1 MNNIHIGCGY
11 TCGKSWRN
19 FDSTPIAF
27 IQKYI
32 FLNLIK
38 INKKKFPVDVIY
50 GDIVKKKLCK
60 PNEADNI
67 FCSHVLEHLS
77 YFDSIKAVKNI
88 YEMLKPGGVF
98 RVVVPSLE
106 ERIDKY
112 MIDRDANKFMKSL
125 GCVNEDENNNLINKL
140 RFLLGN
146 SRHRWMFDSNSLK
159 KVLSNAGFKDI
170 RACKFNDSNIEVFSE
185 VEEIGRFIENDL
197 PAISFHCIK

>member
-11 TCGKSWRN
+11 TCGKSWSN

-32 FLNLIK
+32 FFNLIK
-38 INKKKFPVDVIY
+38 INKKKIPGRCNIWRYCKKNYVNQMKQIIY
-50 GDIVKKKLCK
+50 FVA
-60 PNEADNI
+60 N
-67 FCSHVLEHLS
+67 VLEHLS
-77 YFDSIKAVKNI
+77 YFDSIKALKNI

-159 KVLSNAGFKDI
+159 KFLAMQDLKILEHVNLMTQI
-170 RACKFNDSNIEVFSE
+170 L
-185 VEEIGRFIENDL
+185 RFFL
-197 PAISFHCIK
+197 KLRK